1 MCSSWTHAWTLNSC
15 TIVSAEPCYKS
26 RRRRR
31 RRRRERRVSSHCS
44 SGPGHGTEIRDKR
57 HEKRRTYA
65 APVSSLRASFPFP
78 RFAHDPPRRRPSY
91 LPVRSPGHVRT
102 RVYVRVREIEPV
114 DRTASSSADRARIE
128 GREKKRAGRTR
139 GQHTSVVSRVVY
151 HGSRFHGQDHW
162 NNGWIHASPSS
173 FSSSSSY
180 SCSTAPPIR
189 SYRN

>member
-1 MCSSWTHAWTLNSC
+1 MLSLSASIFNSKNCIECIVMKAYLIHFSRMRGRYLEKYSINCCAQRIILNARLSITSSVPRISP
-15 TIVSAEPCYKS
+15 SAAGRGQAFITPVGNNQRAPS
-26 RRRRR
+26 ML
-31 RRRRERRVSSHCS
+31 
-44 SGPGHGTEIRDKR
+44 GTG
-57 HEKRRTYA
+57 
-65 APVSSLRASFPFP
+65 
-78 RFAHDPPRRRPSY
+78 RRP
-91 LPVRSPGHVRT
+91 RT